1 MWSTWHRLL
10 VAQARA
16 GSLVRAAQRCRWFW
30 NPPARLSTV
39 ISNYCF
45 ATFSGLALVRWD
57 GKEKNNPE
65 QPGALRFPVCV
76 PASVPVACAD
86 GLPAA
91 GRELRLL
98 QTLHARGHIR
108 HQPEPVA
115 GVCASKN
122 PHRFICSR
130 AFKIFR
136 RAEWIRATITLVA
149 NLGCKQI
156 FRRLLGRNTLH
167 RRRDDQDLYAN
178 DADGPHIAQ
187 PQYVA

>member
-76 PASVPVACAD
+76 PSQCLGRLRRRIA
-86 GLPAA
+86 AA
-91 GRELRLL
+91 GYELRLL
-98 QTLHARGHIR
+98 QTLHPRGHIR

-178 DADGPHIAQ
+178 DADSSHIAQ